1 MRKWEGIT
9 YDPDNMVMYTAM
21 SEVAGGMENNMR
33 QGSVDV
39 NADMGG
45 WPLAAMTAL
54 LQ

>member
-21 SEVAGGMENNMR
+21 SEVAGGMENMKSK
-33 QGSVDV
+33 GVPDV

-45 WPLAAMTAL
+45 WPHAAMPPGL
-54 LQ
+54 R